1 MKNDRVIFE
10 LSSKYSS
17 GDLKA
22 GIDLLK
28 CFAYD
33 AFICDYRNGFN
44 YEALS
49 YKSLGL
55 KKGATLYGD
64 LVKSFKILSK
74 EDKKIYESEIKGLDK
89 YIKQSE
95 KTNNANLQKLHK
107 DGRIPMDN
115 SVVSK
120 QSEIENQILAKYGFN
135 FSSMSSTQ
143 LNTTEE
149 VY

>member
-10 LSSKYSS
+10 LSNKYSK
-17 GDLKA
+17 GDLNA

-33 AFICDYRNGFN
+33 AFICDYRNGFT

-64 LVKSFKILSK
+64 LTKSFKIL
-74 EDKKIYESEIKGLDK
+74 DKDKQKNYESEVKGIDK
-89 YIKQSE
+89 HIKQSE
-95 KTNNANLQKLHK
+95 KTNDANLKKLHK
-107 DGRIPMDN
+107 EGRIPMDKT
-115 SVVSK
+115 VVEK
-120 QSEIENQILAKYGFN
+120 QSEIENQILAKYGFDY
-135 FSSMSSTQ
+135 SSMSSTQ